1 MYHYTLNIE
10 DQQLIGLCREGD
22 AAAQRVLY
30 DRYVQ
35 AMYNRIVRMVADRHL
50 AEDILQ
56 EVFLKVFRYLP
67 NFKGDS
73 TIGAWIKRIAI
84 NTTIEFLRTK
94 RRIDYVDTLPENGI
108 WQPAAEADAPQVSM
122 ATIHEAIKQL
132 PSGSRVVLT
141 LYLLEGYQ
149 HQEIAQILDISE
161 STSKT
166 QYRRGRQLLQDILQE
181 KMKLDR

>member
-1 MYHYTLNIE
+1 MGLYHYTLNIE
-10 DQQLIGLCREGD
+10 DQQLIELCREGD
-22 AAAQRVLY
+22 DAAQRILY
-30 DRYVQ
+30 ERYVQ
-35 AMYNRIVRMVADRHL
+35 AMYNRVIRMVADRHL

-84 NTTIEFLRTK
+84 NTTIEHLRSK
-94 RRIDYVDTLPENGI
+94 RRIDYRDTLPENGVPH
-108 WQPAAEADAPQVSM
+108 PASMEDTSKVSM
-122 ATIHEAIKQL
+122 AAIHEAIKLL
-132 PSGSRVVLT
+132 PGGSRVVLT

-149 HQEIAQILDISE
+149 HQEIAQILNISE

-166 QYRRGRQLLQDILQE
+166 QYRRGKLLLQEIL
-181 KMKLDR
+181 KKKLES

>member
-1 MYHYTLNIE
+1 
-10 DQQLIGLCREGD
+10 
-22 AAAQRVLY
+22 
-30 DRYVQ
+30 
-35 AMYNRIVRMVADRHL
+35 MYNRIIRMVADRHQ

-84 NTTIEFLRTK
+84 NTTIEHLRSN
-94 RRIDYVDTLPENGI
+94 RRIEYVDSVPENGI
-108 WQPAAEADAPQVSM
+108 LHPAIGEASPKVSM

-149 HQEIAQILDISE
+149 HQEIAQILDISA

-166 QYRRGRQLLQDILQE
+166 QYRRGRQLLQEILKE
-181 KMKLDR
+181 KLRDL